1 MGDMQ
6 GRVEVWHAGSWG
18 TVCDDGWTNEDAQVV
33 CRQLGFDDSTATA
46 NSRAQYGAGSG
57 SIHYDDVACTGSE
70 DSLASCPALQG
81 SHNCAH
87 SEDAGVE
94 CSTTASVGGSG
105 AGSGTQAPTEAPPQ
119 APTAPAIPVRLVGGA
134 SASQGRVE
142 VWHAGSWGTVC
153 DDGWTNEDAQVVCR
167 QLGFDDSTATAN
179 SQAQYG
185 AGSGSIHY
193 DDVACTGSEDS
204 LASCP
209 ALQGSHN
216 C

>member
-1 MGDMQ
+1 MQ
-6 GRVEVWHAGSWG
+6 GRIEV
-18 TVCDDGWTNEDAQVV
+18 
-33 CRQLGFDDSTATA
+33 F
-46 NSRAQYGAGSG
+46 
-57 SIHYDDVACTGSE
+57 
-70 DSLASCPALQG
+70 
-81 SHNCAH
+81 
-87 SEDAGVE
+87 
-94 CSTTASVGGSG
+94 
-105 AGSGTQAPTEAPPQ
+105 
-119 APTAPAIPVRLVGGA
+119 
-134 SASQGRVE
+134 
-142 VWHAGSWGTVC
+142 HAGSWGTVC

-216 C
+216 CAHSEDAGVDCGPQAQVRLVDGANDMQGRVEVFHAGSWGTVCDDGWTNEDAQVVCRQLGFDGSTATANSQAQYGAGSGSIHYDDVAC